1 MQGAGAC
8 VCVHACRCAPPFK
21 SLFHSDIM
29 DSLVYSVIFD
39 LTDDTYVFPIN
50 VLEKSNFG

>member
-1 MQGAGAC
+1 
-8 VCVHACRCAPPFK
+8 
-21 SLFHSDIM
+21 M